1 MDFDLKKWRNDHNMS
16 QAEFAKACGSYI
28 NAVVN
33 YERKGKASKK
43 FLQKMKDFVGSYQ
56 DGAVYFNSNQ
66 YKPAQMQV
74 DDLWKFLPA
83 DIIYIAKDE
92 NGDVYGFKAEPNYNY
107 QKHEWICD
115 LGCVHIPLNVSFDS
129 SDADKTLTKRPF
141 NYFEFIGKYG
151 IFYDKEDDLNP
162 VFGKLH
168 AITGTGKFCRL
179 GSSFS
184 YENFRPLSKE
194 EKDNLA

>member
-1 MDFDLKKWRNDHNMS
+1 MDFDLKKWRKDHNMS
-16 QAEFAKACGSYI
+16 QLEFAKGCGTYI

-33 YERKGKASKK
+33 YEKSGKGSKK
-43 FLQKMKDFVGSYQ
+43 FLQKMKDFIGSHQ
-56 DGAVYFNSNQ
+56 DGAVYFNNNQ
-66 YKPAQMQV
+66 YKPAQIEV
-74 DDLWKFLPA
+74 DDLWKFLPP
-83 DIIYIAKDE
+83 DITYIARDE
-92 NGDVYGFKAEPNYNY
+92 SGEVYGFKGEPRFNT
-107 QKHEWICD
+107 QEKQWVCD
-115 LGCVHIPLNVSFDS
+115 LGCVLIPLNVNIDEVFASDS
-129 SDADKTLTKRPF
+129 LRKRPF

-194 EKDNLA
+194 EKDSLA